1 MMHDPMREFGEDDR
15 QDDASS
21 SEGAVRDGVNQPDG
35 DALFSK
41 VERKRRGATRRSHRS
56 VKVLLWDET

>member
-1 MMHDPMREFGEDDR
+1 MREFGEDDR

-21 SEGAVRDGVNQPDG
+21 SEGAVRDGVDESGG

>member
-1 MMHDPMREFGEDDR
+1 MMHDPMREFGADER

-21 SEGAVRDGVNQPDG
+21 SEDAVRDGVDESGG

-41 VERKRRGATRRSHRS
+41 VERKRRAATRRSRS
-56 VKVLLWDET
+56 RVKVLLWDET